1 MDTEDRIKELRKF
14 KSLSQKDF
22 GEFIQLSLMNV
33 SDIERGKV
41 KPSIDVI
48 RKISKSFRVSPTW
61 LLTGEGEMFL
71 PSPEEQKAA
80 EKPSLG
86 YLEEVFISQDALEA
100 SPLAPLLKEGGKL
113 PVSSIEGLPPGIEG
127 GPELARKL
135 EKTQRELEHTQERVE
150 ALREIVYREHGIKE
164 EPEEI
169 REVLIPYLGFGGA
182 AGPLRELDTIEDQIA
197 VREDFLPPNR
207 EKVFAVRIEG
217 GSMADIIPDGSK
229 VLLRV
234 CQEPISG
241 RVYVFTLKGKATIKK
256 FRLDH
261 TGPHFEYMDGSGRSI
276 YPSKGEQWYCNAE
289 FLRVL
294 C

>member
-1 MDTEDRIKELRKF
+1 MTLENRLLEIRKA
-14 KSLSQKDF
+14 LHINQTDF
-22 GEFIQLSLMNV
+22 ASSMGFGRSVIA
-33 SDIERGKV
+33 DIERGQTKV
-41 KPSIDVI
+41 TTKILDAVM
-48 RKISKSFRVSPTW
+48 RKHSANVSW

-71 PSPEEQKAA
+71 PSGGTDSER
-80 EKPSLG
+80 PSLDS
-86 YLEEVFISQDALEA
+86 LLVTQDALEA

-217 GSMADIIPDGSK
+217 GSMADIIPDGSN

-294 C
+294 G